1 MGRALSLLI
10 ALGLSLM
17 LGGCSPLGMV
27 DWVTPDSGYTLAAA
41 IPYGDGPRQHLD
53 LYQPLTPL
61 PAHPV
66 VVFFYGGSWNS
77 GERGKYRFVARA
89 LAQRG
94 ILTVVADYRLYPQVR
109 YPEFLQD
116 NAQAVAWVKRHVAAY
131 GGNPQRLFLMGHS
144 SGAYNAAMLALDGS
158 LLNAVGLSPADIH
171 GWIGLAGPYDFLPVE
186 NTDVRPVFFYP
197 DSPADSQPIHHV
209 QAGAPPALLIAA
221 NTDSYVNPV
230 RNTGGLARRLREV
243 GVPVQVHYLDRVNHM
258 TLIGAFAW
266 PLQWLAPVVDEVVE
280 FVGRD

>member
-94 ILTVVADYRLYPQVR
+94 ILTVVADYRLYPEVR

-197 DSPADSQPIHHV
+197 DSPADSQPINHV